1 MRLTRVPERRNNQSG
16 PILLIAVMAIVI
28 VVLLILVYWFFI
40 RSSGESNAPA
50 LGNSTTAQIQD
61 PTPVPTLVPTLVPTP
76 VPTVSVAPTIIPTID
91 PTPMATLVPTPV
103 PTPVPTLVPTPV
115 PTPVPTTVPTPT
127 PVPTLA
133 RPKLPLPAVV
143 NDNPP
148 HVFVGTVTIGGQL
161 APEGTEVT
169 AWVLEYSDPVG
180 SSTIPAVTG
189 QPGSYTLLVPQHG
202 DDFTGT
208 VLMIKVNGTFATNVV
223 WKSGG
228 GDELNLAQ

>member
-1 MRLTRVPERRNNQSG
+1 MPERRNNRSG

-28 VVLLILVYWFFI
+28 VVLFILVYWFFI
-40 RSSGESNAPA
+40 RSSGESDPPA
-50 LGNSTTAQIQD
+50 LGNSTIAQIQD
-61 PTPVPTLVPTLVPTP
+61 PTPVPTLEPTP
-76 VPTVSVAPTIIPTID
+76 A
-91 PTPMATLVPTPV
+91 PTPV
-103 PTPVPTLVPTPV
+103 PTPVPTISLAPTI
-115 PTPVPTTVPTPT
+115 VPTTVPTPVATLVPTPIPTMVPTTVPSPT

-143 NDNPP
+143 NENPP
-148 HVFVGTVTIGGQL
+148 HVFVGTVTIGGEL

-180 SSTIPAVTG
+180 SSTIPAVAG
-189 QPGSYTLLVPQHG
+189 EPGSYTLLVPQHG

-208 VLMIKVNGTFATNVV
+208 VLIIKVNGIFVTNVI

-228 GDELNLAQ
+228 GDELHLAQ

>member
-1 MRLTRVPERRNNQSG
+1 
-16 PILLIAVMAIVI
+16 
-28 VVLLILVYWFFI
+28 
-40 RSSGESNAPA
+40 
-50 LGNSTTAQIQD
+50 
-61 PTPVPTLVPTLVPTP
+61 
-76 VPTVSVAPTIIPTID
+76 
-91 PTPMATLVPTPV
+91 
-103 PTPVPTLVPTPV
+103 
-115 PTPVPTTVPTPT
+115 
-127 PVPTLA
+127 
-133 RPKLPLPAVV
+133 LPLPAVV

-189 QPGSYTLLVPQHG
+189 EPGSYTLLVPQHG

-208 VLMIKVNGTFATNVV
+208 VLIIKVNGTFAANVV

>member
-1 MRLTRVPERRNNQSG
+1 MRLTRIPERRDNQSG
-16 PILLIAVMAIVI
+16 PILLIAVVAIVI

-40 RSSGESNAPA
+40 RSPGESNAPA
-50 LGNSTTAQIQD
+50 LGDSTTAQIQD
-61 PTPVPTLVPTLVPTP
+61 PTPVPTLVPT
-76 VPTVSVAPTIIPTID
+76 
-91 PTPMATLVPTPV
+91 
-103 PTPVPTLVPTPV
+103 PVPTLVPTPV
-115 PTPVPTTVPTPT
+115 PTVSLAPTIVPTTVPTPVATLVPTPIPTTVPTIVPTPT

-133 RPKLPLPAVV
+133 SPKLPLPAVV
-143 NDNPP
+143 NENPP
-148 HVFVGTVTIGGQL
+148 HVFVGSVTIGGEL

-180 SSTIPAVTG
+180 SSIIPAVAG
-189 QPGSYTLLVPQHG
+189 EPGSYTLLVPQRG

-208 VLMIKVNGTFATNVV
+208 VLIIKVNGTFVTNVI

>member
-16 PILLIAVMAIVI
+16 PILLIAVVAIVI

-61 PTPVPTLVPTLVPTP
+61 PTPVPTLVPTP
-76 VPTVSVAPTIIPTID
+76 VPTVSVAPTIIPTIE

-103 PTPVPTLVPTPV
+103 PTAVPTPV
-115 PTPVPTTVPTPT
+115 PTVVPTAVPTPTPVPT

-169 AWVLEYSDPVG
+169 AWVFEYSDPVG
-180 SSTIPAVTG
+180 SSTIPAVAG
-189 QPGSYTLLVPQHG
+189 EPGSYTLLVPQHG

-208 VLMIKVNGTFATNVV
+208 VLIIKINGTFATNVV

-228 GDELNLAQ
+228 GDELDLAQ